1 MEVSTTIVVKGV
13 IFVLTRA
20 FTTSRSSAEGGAT
33 AEPAVISLGLADAG
47 GGIAADNPGGVSF
60 PPPPKTLA
68 RRLQTPEIPRVIR
81 KAFLPGAGLGTR
93 LRPLTDLLP
102 KPLVPL
108 FHRPLIEWAMDSCR
122 AAGVTEFAIN
132 THHLAERWWMGD
144 GGWEMEG
151 GGIAGGNGLPSEKGS
166 WQGLPLHLFHE
177 PVLLET
183 GGGVKNIEAWAGG
196 ESVLVH
202 NGDIFSSLPLDRL
215 ITAHEASG
223 NVVTLAIR
231 SQGEASHIALDGE
244 RVIDIRKMLGVAEG
258 THVFSGIY
266 CFTPELLKLLPPREK
281 ISVIPAFLELARRGR
296 IGAIV
301 LDDGDWRDLGDPA
314 AYLAAHRELALAP
327 SVHPEAMI
335 HPTAEVEGSVIGPRA
350 EIGAGAVVRASVV
363 WPGARVESGRL
374 VSGEVVPE

>member
-1 MEVSTTIVVKGV
+1 M
-13 IFVLTRA
+13 
-20 FTTSRSSAEGGAT
+20 
-33 AEPAVISLGLADAG
+33 PALVAL
-47 GGIAADNPGGVSF
+47 
-60 PPPPKTLA
+60 PPPKTLA

-122 AAGVTEFAIN
+122 AAGITEFAIN
-132 THHLAERWWMGD
+132 THHLAEK
-144 GGWEMEG
+144 WEMVEG
-151 GGIAGGNGLPSEKGS
+151 GRWMVDEGIAGGNGLPSKKGS

-183 GGGVKNIEAWAGG
+183 GGGVKNIEAWAAG
-196 ESVLVH
+196 ENVLVH

-215 ITAHEASG
+215 IAAHEASE

-231 SQGEASHIALDGE
+231 SQGDARHIALDGG

-266 CFTPELLKLLPPREK
+266 CFTPELLKLLPPGEK
-281 ISVIPAFLELARRGR
+281 VSVIPAFLELARQGR
-296 IGAIV
+296 IGAVV
-301 LDDGDWRDLGDPA
+301 LDEGDWRDLGDPS
-314 AYLAAHRELALAP
+314 AYLAAHRDLALGPA
-327 SVHPEAMI
+327 VHPEAVI
-335 HPTAEVEGSVIGPRA
+335 HPTAVIERSVIGPRA
-350 EIGAGAVVRASVV
+350 EVGAGAIIRDSVV
-363 WPGARVESGRL
+363 WPSARVEAGRRA
-374 VSGEVVPE
+374 SGEVVPE